1 MRGTGMETE
10 GINWQTTYSI
20 NKSAGYCWQ
29 ITSLYLQLFRH
40 PKEWLIC
47 WHSDPTNESREVSS
61 EALATKA
68 EPQPDLK
75 HEHYVMKSTSGKVR
89 LTPKTADRPVV
100 VRPRNP
106 FILPSQEE
114 ATLFVST
121 PLWIEIAVGDPPR
134 TLKEMPVKR
143 PSDTWFGPSL
153 LTGELCYDSRT
164 RGVMELEHLEYQ
176 PNRVITPLLIR
187 NQAETPLTL
196 ERVSLPVPLLSIY
209 QADDKSL
216 WTESLSLTREEDGE
230 MAALKITEGHP
241 RQATRAKK
249 ITEPRQKNDKSS
261 LVRAF
266 GGLFS

>member
-1 MRGTGMETE
+1 MESA

-20 NKSAGYCWQ
+20 NKNAGYCWQ

-40 PKEWLIC
+40 QKEWLIS
-47 WHSDPTNESREVSS
+47 WNSDPSNESREVSS
-61 EALATKA
+61 EALTNEA
-68 EPQPDLK
+68 EPKDDIK
-75 HEHYVMKSTSGKVR
+75 REHYVVQSSSGKVR

-106 FILPSQEE
+106 FILPSREE
-114 ATLFVST
+114 ATLYVST
-121 PLWIEIAVGDPPR
+121 PLWIEIAVGDPSKA
-134 TLKEMPVKR
+134 LKEMPVKR

-164 RGVMELEHLEYQ
+164 RGVMDLDHLEYQ
-176 PNRVITPLLIR
+176 PSRVITPLLIR

-209 QADDKSL
+209 QAEDRKL

-230 MAALKITEGHP
+230 MAALKITPGHP

-249 ITEPRQKNDKSS
+249 ITEPREKNDKNT